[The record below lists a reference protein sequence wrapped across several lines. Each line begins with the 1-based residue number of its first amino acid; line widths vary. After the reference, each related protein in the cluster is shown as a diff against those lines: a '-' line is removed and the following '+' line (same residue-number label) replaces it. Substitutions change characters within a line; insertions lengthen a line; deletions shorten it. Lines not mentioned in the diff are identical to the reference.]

1 LIETSCIAFNMIFNK
16 ENINICK
23 FLRTELKTIY
33 NYKTLNLISGK
44 KAYNLTHN
52 NYCETSCGHYFDCE
66 NIEFVEVK
74 YTLHVNGKLQTI
86 HNFIS
91 ELYDIYILCAV

>member
-1 LIETSCIAFNMIFNK
+1 MIFNK

-23 FLRTELKTIY
+23 SLQTELKIIY
-33 NYKTLNLISGK
+33 NYKTLNVISGK
-44 KAYNLTHN
+44 KANNLIHN
-52 NYCETSCGHYFDCE
+52 YYFETSCGHYFDCE

-74 YTLHVNGKLQTI
+74 YTLPVNGKLQTI